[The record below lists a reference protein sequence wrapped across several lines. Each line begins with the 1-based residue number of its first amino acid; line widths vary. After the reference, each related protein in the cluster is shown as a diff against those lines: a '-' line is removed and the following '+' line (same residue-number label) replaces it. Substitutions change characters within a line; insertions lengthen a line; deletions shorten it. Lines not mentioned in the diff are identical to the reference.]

1 MYIFLALVPRKEMG
15 EILSELFC
23 KRKKK
28 RGVIMGFVL
37 YIDKNEKE
45 KNVED
50 LLSFSVSFLLGL
62 SIYLFT
68 IAFPNF

>member
-1 MYIFLALVPRKEMG
+1 MG

-23 KRKKK
+23 KRKRK

-45 KNVED
+45 KKVED
-50 LLSFSVSFLLGL
+50 LLSFTVFHS
-62 SIYLFT
+62 YRD
-68 IAFPNF
+68 